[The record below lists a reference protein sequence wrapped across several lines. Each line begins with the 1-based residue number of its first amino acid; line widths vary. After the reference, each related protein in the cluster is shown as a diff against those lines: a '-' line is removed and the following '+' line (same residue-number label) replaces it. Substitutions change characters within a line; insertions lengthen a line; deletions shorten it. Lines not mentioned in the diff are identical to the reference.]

1 MFAPRAA
8 KLKAETGSKQKS
20 ALQRGTILSRHD
32 DSGVEQADVLQPFSR
47 GGSGHKTESP
57 ACAWDFAKMPVSSP
71 GREGQFRS
79 PPSLPKPLL
88 IGSIQPKLK
97 VGAIDDPLEH
107 EADRLADQ
115 VMRMPASDPASISPP
130 QISRKC
136 AGCEDEEK
144 LQKKQTRPQTVAGE
158 APAGVHET
166 LRSAGQPL
174 DSETRAFFEPRFRR
188 DLSQVRIHADTR
200 AAESAESVYARAY
213 TVANHVVFGHGQY
226 APRTADGR
234 HLLAHELTHTV
245 QQQGSNGALSATAA
259 LQRAPGDN
267 PPSSGSTRFFD
278 VSRGP
283 LTKAEKQKLVEL
295 REKLGLPVTPTEGDT
310 SIVGILV
317 FETGEELELHSGE
330 FGGYHAGVRR
340 TEGPAGPGSG
350 STRFNRTHVET
361 FAAQAMRKRG
371 VKRAV
376 LLIEKEPCAVCGG
389 YDKGHPEA
397 ETKTPLASK
406 VLPEDAQ
413 LLVVDGDYVTYLRS
427 TRSAPAKPAPKPPPS
442 TAAAKKAEPVDPKTA
457 EPAKTTG
464 PAKAEKTAPNTKSTP
479 AAKPAPKPPPSTA
492 AAKKTEPVAPK
503 TTEPTKT
510 TEPATTAK
518 PETPTKAA
526 TPPPDTKISPHAF
539 ESSAGANQEAT
550 AGAAGGAA
558 MMIHQGQIQN
568 LENAEEALAEEALR
582 RIQPDI
588 NRLVSAGQW
597 VAVRVFFYAPKPS
610 LTAFVFKE
618 QSDISH
624 YAYITISHGD
634 TKSEALG
641 EQPPRMN
648 AVVGP
653 PETYEAPRKPREV
666 DHTIVVHDI
675 KIYPPEPVTVT
686 DADFIDIHNRVVGI
700 REELSAIREPTAGE
714 RVALDYLDA
723 ARSATDVQHNCME
736 DATRIRLTS
745 EAVNHSLS
753 VLEVDGEYPNT
764 PLVGHLLW
772 VKSTVDGLLPIV
784 ERARRR

>member
-413 LLVVDGDYVTYLRS
+413 LLVVDGDYVTYLRHPVC
-427 TRSAPAKPAPKPPPS
+427 TGKARSETTAVHRSGQEGGTGRPENRRASQDDRPREGREDGAQHQIYTGGQARS
-442 TAAAKKAEPVDPKTA
+442 ETAAVHGSGQKDG
-457 EPAKTTG
+457 TG
-464 PAKAEKTAPNTKSTP
+464 RPENHRTNQDDRAGYDRQAGDANQGRD
-479 AAKPAPKPPPSTA
+479 A
-492 AAKKTEPVAPK
+492 AAR
-503 TTEPTKT
+503 
-510 TEPATTAK
+510 
-518 PETPTKAA
+518 
-526 TPPPDTKISPHAF
+526 
-539 ESSAGANQEAT
+539 
-550 AGAAGGAA
+550 
-558 MMIHQGQIQN
+558 HQN
-568 LENAEEALAEEALR
+568 
-582 RIQPDI
+582 
-588 NRLVSAGQW
+588 
-597 VAVRVFFYAPKPS
+597 KPS
-610 LTAFVFKE
+610 
-618 QSDISH
+618 
-624 YAYITISHGD
+624 
-634 TKSEALG
+634 
-641 EQPPRMN
+641 
-648 AVVGP
+648 
-653 PETYEAPRKPREV
+653 
-666 DHTIVVHDI
+666 
-675 KIYPPEPVTVT
+675 
-686 DADFIDIHNRVVGI
+686 
-700 REELSAIREPTAGE
+700 
-714 RVALDYLDA
+714 
-723 ARSATDVQHNCME
+723 
-736 DATRIRLTS
+736 RL
-745 EAVNHSLS
+745 
-753 VLEVDGEYPNT
+753 
-764 PLVGHLLW
+764 
-772 VKSTVDGLLPIV
+772 
-784 ERARRR
+784 